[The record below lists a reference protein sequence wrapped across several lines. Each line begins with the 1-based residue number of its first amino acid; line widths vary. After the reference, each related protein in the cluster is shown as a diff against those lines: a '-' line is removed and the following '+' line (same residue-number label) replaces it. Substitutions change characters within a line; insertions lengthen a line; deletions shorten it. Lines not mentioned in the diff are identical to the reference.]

1 MLKPQSVFFPSFFGC
16 MTIYR
21 KYQIILS
28 LLRDCGLRDCVP
40 VLRKIRAVH
49 MYLARAGSRA
59 FEGRY
64 WRVTHPWE
72 RRGDGDMSCTHSHWR
87 DVDVGNFC
95 A

>member
-1 MLKPQSVFFPSFFGC
+1 M
-16 MTIYR
+16 
-21 KYQIILS
+21 ILS
-28 LLRDCGLRDCVP
+28 LLRDCGLRDFATDTVSSP
-40 VLRKIRAVH
+40 PQIPAVH
-49 MYLARAGSRA
+49 MYLARAGSRP

-72 RRGDGDMSCTHSHWR
+72 ARGSGDMSYTHSHWR